1 MNYLFL
7 NPELLYYIWIILIV
21 LFVWILVRT
30 IFKRIANFTGI
41 IGENSDLLEELR
53 EEIKKLNTKI
63 ESLENR
69 INKDS

>member
-1 MNYLFL
+1 MLDL
-7 NPELLYYIWIILIV
+7 
-21 LFVWILVRT
+21 VWILVRT

>member
-1 MNYLFL
+1 MNYLLL
-7 NPELLYYIWIILIV
+7 NPELLYYIWIILFV
-21 LFVWILVRT
+21 LFVWIRVRT
-30 IFKRIANFTGI
+30 MCKRIANFTGI

>member
-1 MNYLFL
+1 MEGTLERIEGFL
-7 NPELLYYIWIILIV
+7 GIIIIIAIY
-21 LFVWILVRT
+21 FGIRFF
-30 IFKRIANFTGI
+30 FKRIANYTEVAGK
-41 IGENSDLLEELR
+41 NSNSLEELK

>member
-1 MNYLFL
+1 MEESLERIERFL
-7 NPELLYYIWIILIV
+7 GIIIIIAIY
-21 LFVWILVRT
+21 FGIRFF
-30 IFKRIANFTGI
+30 FKRIANYTEEAGK
-41 IGENSDLLEELR
+41 NSNSLEELK